1 MDHQKAHRQLFVFAQ
16 NTFVLA
22 KVQKRQKSV
31 CLFTFVCLFMR
42 YKKNLDKDFSK
53 IQKGGVQ

>member
-22 KVQKRQKSV
+22 RRKGIVKDRRSKKVAGNH
-31 CLFTFVCLFMR
+31 FFAFVCLLV
-42 YKKNLDKDFSK
+42 NLLF
-53 IQKGGVQ
+53 G